1 MKRLFLLGFILAV
14 LWQAPA
20 QAAIIG
26 PAGAELSVAP
36 GKTEIFSILLDT
48 EGESVNAL
56 QLTVTYPKELI
67 DIVSVDQAR
76 SPFTLTVE
84 SPTIDAQRGT
94 VSLVAGLPGGT
105 VISNAPV
112 MTLVVRGKTRG
123 EDTVGID
130 LALSSL
136 ALADGN
142 GTRVP
147 LVGKATKI
155 VVKDGDPL
163 VPVLR
168 SSSHPDQTRWYSE
181 RTFTVSWEQRKAF
194 YSVLLSPNSEA
205 VPDDIPETVEGGS
218 SYPNLADGI
227 WYFSM
232 KERLEGENGWSPVAR
247 YRILVDATAPEPFTV
262 SRVRPTDET
271 PWLASFSAVDTLS
284 GIATYKVRE
293 EGPRFSWFPFYK
305 TKHVTETTQLPY
317 QLQDQNLYSRVVV
330 VAVDQ
335 AGNQTV
341 GELAARSTMFIRDAW
356 YALIFL
362 TGILLFTMVRK
373 KKAQS

>member
-1 MKRLFLLGFILAV
+1 
-14 LWQAPA
+14 
-20 QAAIIG
+20 
-26 PAGAELSVAP
+26 
-36 GKTEIFSILLDT
+36 
-48 EGESVNAL
+48 
-56 QLTVTYPKELI
+56 
-67 DIVSVDQAR
+67 
-76 SPFTLTVE
+76 
-84 SPTIDAQRGT
+84 
-94 VSLVAGLPGGT
+94 
-105 VISNAPV
+105 
-112 MTLVVRGKTRG
+112 
-123 EDTVGID
+123 
-130 LALSSL
+130 
-136 ALADGN
+136 
-142 GTRVP
+142 
-147 LVGKATKI
+147 
-155 VVKDGDPL
+155 
-163 VPVLR
+163 
-168 SSSHPDQTRWYSE
+168 
-181 RTFTVSWEQRKAF
+181 
-194 YSVLLSPNSEA
+194 